1 MNKRLLS
8 IDVLRGMTLIF
19 MIIVNTPGS
28 WDYVYAPLLHA
39 DWNGL
44 TPTDYIFPNFL
55 FIVGVSIVLSLH
67 NRKSDF
73 NKNQVMKKI
82 IWRALKIY
90 FVGLFLWVF
99 PDFDIENIRWTGVL
113 QRISFVFLFCGFIY
127 LFIEKKYFIYLSFIT
142 LILYWVIMLYV
153 PIPGIGQPD
162 LSVPELNLAHYIDN
176 KYLPGVMWQETWDP
190 EGILT
195 TIPSII
201 TGVFGLIAG
210 SILVSKTNIK
220 DKIIKLFS
228 IGLILV
234 FVGDFFSW
242 SFPVNKNLWSTSYT
256 FLMAGMSFMLTAA
269 FTYLIDVNGYKKFK
283 MSQVFGT
290 NSIFTYVLAGLL
302 TSIFYS
308 DRVLGVELN
317 SLFVDTLINIG
328 IFPKLASLIY
338 ATPPKGSYEKAVEL
352 FKKAI
357 EINFNEIRHHF
368 WLANTYK
375 AQGQNS
381 LAKKQFRIVLSL
393 KPKNKKDK
401 DMQNESR
408 KYF

>member
-28 WDYVYAPLLHA
+28 WNHVYAPLLHA

-55 FIVGVSIVLSLH
+55 FIVGVSIVLSL
-67 NRKSDF
+67 NNIKSDLS
-73 NKNQVMKKI
+73 KNQVMKKI
-82 IWRALKIY
+82 IWRAFKIY
-90 FVGLFLWVF
+90 LVGLFLWVF
-99 PDFDIENIRWTGVL
+99 PDFDFDNIRWTGVL

-142 LILYWVIMLYV
+142 LVIYWAVMLYFPV
-153 PIPGIGQPD
+153 PGIGQPD

-176 KYLPGVMWQETWDP
+176 KYLPGVMWQDTWDP

-210 SILVSKTNIK
+210 SILVSKINIK

-228 IGLILV
+228 IGLVLV

-269 FTYLIDVNGYKKFK
+269 FTYLIDVNGYYKFK

-308 DRVLGVELN
+308 ERVLGIELN
-317 SLFVDTLINIG
+317 TFFVDTLISIG
-328 IFPKLASLIY
+328 VFPKLASLIY
-338 ATPPKGSYEKAVEL
+338 AMIYVMIIYIPAYYL
-352 FKKAI
+352 FKKKI
-357 EINFNEIRHHF
+357 FIK
-368 WLANTYK
+368 L
-375 AQGQNS
+375 
-381 LAKKQFRIVLSL
+381 
-393 KPKNKKDK
+393 
-401 DMQNESR
+401 
-408 KYF
+408 